1 MKDNKNNNNTYW
13 STKEGNT
20 LSWTYNPPKEDTPL
34 VDFLQTTNIKSSKDT
49 LKQNKTSKRDLYEQ
63 EIRELVKNAFINVDS
78 HDINNFH
85 LRELAIDRKG
95 MKEFDGDNYRFYTNT
110 IDFKPGINLLFG
122 GNGQGKS
129 SLIEYLNTLSN
140 SREPMGSDKSIFK
153 FCRLTKT
160 KDDIKVYSF
169 VNRKNNASYFDGQTL
184 NEDLFVFNSIRKL
197 QSSERSEGQS
207 VIQSLSDFFY
217 VIDRLDANTKAVV
230 LMDEIDSGLD
240 ACMCN
245 YLVKRLKKLISL
257 KPNLQIFIAFNQYEI
272 SKLDKE
278 WVNICTGEIENC
290 PKTYEE
296 YYKRLSN
303 NKQKFKRKVD
313 KEIRK

>member
-1 MKDNKNNNNTYW
+1 MENNNKTYW
-13 STKEGNT
+13 STKDEDN
-20 LSWTYNPPKEDTPL
+20 LSWTYDLPKDDNSLT
-34 VDFLQTTNIKSSKDT
+34 DFLQTNVDFSKE
-49 LKQNKTSKRDLYEQ
+49 LNEENKPSKRDLYEQ
-63 EIRELVKNAFINVDS
+63 EIKELVKNAFINVDA
-78 HDINNFH
+78 HNINNFH

-122 GNGQGKS
+122 ANGQGKS
-129 SLIEYLNTLSN
+129 SLIEYLDTLSN

-217 VIDRLDANTKAVV
+217 VIDRLDANTKAVI

-240 ACMCN
+240 ACMCS
-245 YLVKRLKKLISL
+245 YLVKRLKKLTSL

-278 WVNICTGEIENC
+278 WINVCTGEIEDC

-296 YYKRLSN
+296 YYKRLSK